1 MNLRFQGN
9 KKLPKWINPWPYSMS
24 LITDDLPNP
33 LLCYSFWSKL
43 GTYMTKLDPD
53 QTKIHLIGNNVTG
66 NKKGEKLM
74 KFLSKAMK
82 PSKVKVE
89 SPLEFGQAG
98 EWIMKLCMSQHWV
111 CLSQIQISSLKLRL
125 ALVSITLQH
134 LYFDRLMEPFF
145 ITWYNNRDFK
155 NMA

>member
-1 MNLRFQGN
+1 
-9 KKLPKWINPWPYSMS
+9 
-24 LITDDLPNP
+24 
-33 LLCYSFWSKL
+33 
-43 GTYMTKLDPD
+43 MTKLDPD

-98 EWIMKLCMSQHWV
+98 EWIMKLCMNSKLFSEITSP
-111 CLSQIQISSLKLRL
+111 LSVR
-125 ALVSITLQH
+125 
-134 LYFDRLMEPFF
+134 
-145 ITWYNNRDFK
+145 FK
-155 NMA
+155 SVT